1 MPLNKQR
8 GNMYPWVTH
17 TWNPIRGCLH
27 GCTYCYIKS
36 IPNYDSKPRL
46 VEKELKYSL
55 GEDNTIFV
63 GSASD
68 MFGDWVPAEWIRSVL
83 RHTFRFNNNYLF
95 QTKNPRRFAEFA
107 PLFPYKTILGTT
119 IETNRKTRLSL
130 APPFSERVRELR
142 RISLLIYPI
151 EIAEGALSY
160 RHFDTMVSIE
170 PIMDFD
176 LKELVDGICTIQ
188 PKFVSVGA
196 DSKRHSLPE
205 PSPEKLRNLLEIL
218 EKFTEV
224 RVKKNLRRL
233 LR

>member
-1 MPLNKQR
+1 MPMNKQR
-8 GNMYPWVTH
+8 GNMYNFISH

-27 GCTYCYIKS
+27 KCVYCYVKN
-36 IPNYDSKPRL
+36 IPNYDPTVRL
-46 VEKELKYSL
+46 VKKELKYSL
-55 GEDNTIFV
+55 GEGNTIFV

-68 MFGDWVPAEWIRSVL
+68 MFGDWVPAEWIERVL
-83 RHTFRFNNNYLF
+83 RHTSKFNNDYLF
-95 QTKNPRRFAEFA
+95 QSKNPRRFGEFA
-107 PLFPYKTILGTT
+107 QLFPSKTVLGTT
-119 IETNRKTRLSL
+119 IETNRETNLSV

-151 EIAEGALSY
+151 EIATGALAY

-170 PIMDFD
+170 PIIDFD

-196 DSKRHSLPE
+196 DSKGHGLPE
-205 PSPEKLRNLLEIL
+205 PSRLKIRELLEIL
-218 EKFTEV
+218 DKFTEV